1 MASLRFRD
9 LLRTKPDSLCVQ
21 GHILRGISWRTKTS
35 VSGQP
40 WGVCCLGITT
50 RPSDKHWVFPFLEAI
65 EISLTKSREYWGE
78 NWNPDFLFPS
88 WTDSIPFSSPCSYHH
103 ALALI
108 RFYTQCNWIQPPLL
122 SAEEAKHLSTH
133 SMKSTM
139 LAAAGQLNMNL
150 EQRAKQGHHKKSV
163 QLYSRDDVWPSL
175 FLQRDIL
182 VDISAGWR
190 PLTSQS
196 RGAKQPL
203 PEPPFHTPPITQAD
217 LQLIQ
222 MLPPKK
228 DSTQSPITSA
238 NSTDKPPVLSDSDSE
253 ESSTSSSSDSSTE
266 DQSEDIDATIM
277 ALNEKTHVIHA
288 VRVTN
293 PDSWK
298 RSLFQDQRHQL

>member
-1 MASLRFRD
+1 M
-9 LLRTKPDSLCVQ
+9 
-21 GHILRGISWRTKTS
+21 
-35 VSGQP
+35 
-40 WGVCCLGITT
+40 
-50 RPSDKHWVFPFLEAI
+50 FPFLEAI
-65 EISLTKSREYWGE
+65 QIGFAKSRAYWGE
-78 NWNPDFLFPS
+78 IWSPDFLFPS

-150 EQRAKQGHHKKSV
+150 EQRAKQGHHKKYV

-182 VDISAGWR
+182 VDISTGWR

-196 RGAKQPL
+196 RGAKLPL

-222 MLPPKK
+222 MLPPTR
-228 DSTQSPITSA
+228 DSKQSPTTSDIA
-238 NSTDKPPVLSDSDSE
+238 QTHLQCFLTRIVMSHLPPHPLIPPQSINLRNSTPLCWRSMKKRMLSMEFKSQTLTPQKDLVSKSKVP
-253 ESSTSSSSDSSTE
+253 T
-266 DQSEDIDATIM
+266 M
-277 ALNEKTHVIHA
+277 KLCVGL
-288 VRVTN
+288 RC
-293 PDSWK
+293 
-298 RSLFQDQRHQL
+298 

>member
-1 MASLRFRD
+1 MPLHSFA
-9 LLRTKPDSLCVQ
+9 
-21 GHILRGISWRTKTS
+21 
-35 VSGQP
+35 
-40 WGVCCLGITT
+40 
-50 RPSDKHWVFPFLEAI
+50 
-65 EISLTKSREYWGE
+65 
-78 NWNPDFLFPS
+78 
-88 WTDSIPFSSPCSYHH
+88 
-103 ALALI
+103 
-108 RFYTQCNWIQPPLL
+108 YTQCNWIQPPLL

-175 FLQRDIL
+175 FLQRGIL
-182 VDISAGWR
+182 VDISTGWR

-222 MLPPKK
+222 MLPPTR
-228 DSTQSPITSA
+228 DSKQSATTSDF
-238 NSTDKPPVLSDSDSE
+238 STDSDPPPVLSDSDSD
-253 ESSTSSSSDSSTE
+253 ESSTSSSSNSSTE
-266 DQSEDIDATIM
+266 DQPEELDATVL
-277 ALNEKTHVIHA
+277 ALNEETHVIHA

-293 PDSWK
+293 PDSSK
-298 RSLFQDQRHQL
+298 RSCFKIKGANYEVVCGSSVLNAPVKFVPEIPVGARVCQRKACVSAIDRFIH